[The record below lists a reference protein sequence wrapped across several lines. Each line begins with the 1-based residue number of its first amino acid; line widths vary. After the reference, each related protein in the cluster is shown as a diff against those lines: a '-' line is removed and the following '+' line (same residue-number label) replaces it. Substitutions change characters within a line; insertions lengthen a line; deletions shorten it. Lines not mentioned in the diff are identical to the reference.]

1 MKTISTILFILSFT
15 LNYLLAQPAMGTT
28 SANGVNIIYQDG
40 FNATSLQTTGSPYD
54 VTKWQRSGTTLSI
67 STSAWSGISG
77 YETGSTHSIQAS
89 SSVNHILWSPVINL
103 PAGERLFA
111 RIIHGFPGAYN
122 SGGNFTYG
130 VGFDSDNNLT
140 ADAGTF
146 FSVTM
151 SGGAPYVGST
161 AQSDWGSGAFFPTFG
176 HRAKN
181 VFIDL
186 TPYAGQTGRVG
197 IYLNNHFGTGL
208 FANSYLDWFVVG
220 TVPSNDICSNAIT
233 LTNGI
238 NGGTNGYYN
247 STAAGLRPFA
257 NAGGTP
263 GNNQGG
269 SCVYVGTGNNGLAT
283 IPTDGTRR
291 DGYEPPSP
299 GPFGTTTETVENS
312 IWFKFT
318 TPPDPLLCGQAP
330 GAPLSVRFTFT
341 NLSCASTLLNIPTG
355 LQVRAF
361 DTGLCGTNS
370 LAYAR
375 GITGDVINGGIYNVT
390 GLSYNTEYYLLVDG
404 PYANDCKFNITTE
417 TFINGV
423 SQPSSP
429 CVILPIELT
438 YFNASNI
445 EDSKVRIDWT
455 TASER
460 NNDYFT
466 IERSI
471 DGKIFHE
478 IERVKGANNS
488 LEELNYT
495 TFDYRP
501 NFGMN
506 YYRLSQTDNDGVKK
520 SFDIDAVMIG
530 AEEEILIVPNPNNGK
545 FFVVSKN
552 GTHGENNI
560 VITDM
565 EGRIVFSETTKLHHK
580 ENGFEIN
587 LANLMAG
594 TYILTVRSENKITQ
608 SKIFITK

>member
-40 FNATSLQTTGSPYD
+40 FNTTSLQTTGSPYD
-54 VTKWQRSGTTLSI
+54 VTKWQRTNAIITLNSTHNWAGTVK
-67 STSAWSGISG
+67 G
-77 YETGSTHSIQAS
+77 YETGSTHCISFNAGATG
-89 SSVNHILWSPVINL
+89 HYLWSPQINL
-103 PAGERLFA
+103 PAANNLFA
-111 RIIHGFPGAYN
+111 RIAVRYPSAENI
-122 SGGNFTYG
+122 SGGGVLTFRVAIDTDNDLVPNGTTYSTVISG
-130 VGFDSDNNLT
+130 ASNPYN
-140 ADAGTF
+140 DATSGTF
-146 FSVTM
+146 FPNMTHKVRYLYLDLSQYNT
-151 SGGAPYVGST
+151 GGNT
-161 AQSDWGSGAFFPTFG
+161 
-176 HRAKN
+176 R
-181 VFIDL
+181 I
-186 TPYAGQTGRVG
+186 G
-197 IYLNNHFGTGL
+197 IYIHNQSLAL
-208 FANSYLDWFVVG
+208 LSPPVYLDWFELG
-220 TVPSNDICSNAIT
+220 TRPTNDLCAGAIT
-233 LTNGI
+233 LINGV
-238 NGGTNGYYN
+238 NGGTNGFYN
-247 STAAGLRPFA
+247 TTAAGLMPST
-257 NAGGTP
+257 NASP

-269 SCVYVGTGNNGLAT
+269 SVVYIGPGTNGIGS
-283 IPTDGTRR
+283 IPTDGVRR
-291 DGYEPPSP
+291 DGYEPPSA
-299 GPFGTTTETVENS
+299 GPFGTTGQTVENS
-312 IWFKFT
+312 TWYKFT

-330 GAPLSVRFTFT
+330 GAPLSVRLTFT
-341 NLSCASTLLNIPTG
+341 NLSCASTHTNIPA
-355 LQVRAF
+355 QVQFRTF
-361 DTGLCGTNS
+361 NTGLCGTNTAS
-370 LAYAR
+370 ATSALH
-375 GITGDVINGGIYNVT
+375 ITQTVANNGTYTVT
-390 GLSYNTEYYLLVDG
+390 GLAYNTEYYLMVDG
-404 PYANDCKFNITTE
+404 VYANDCKFNITTE

-471 DGKIFHE
+471 DGKTFHE

-530 AEEEILIVPNPNNGK
+530 AEEEILVVPNPNNGK